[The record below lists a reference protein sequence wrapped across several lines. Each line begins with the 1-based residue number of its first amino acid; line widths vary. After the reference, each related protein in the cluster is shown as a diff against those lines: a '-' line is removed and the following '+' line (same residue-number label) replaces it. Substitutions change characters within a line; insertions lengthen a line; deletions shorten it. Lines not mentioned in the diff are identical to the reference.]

1 MNKINKYSI
10 LGALVVT
17 LVVSFNGLAMAATK
31 VNLGT
36 ADNFAIL
43 AGTAITN
50 VPTSAITG
58 DVGLSPAA
66 GSSYTG
72 LTAAQV
78 TGTIYAVDGTGPA
91 GSVNNPALLTSAKTD
106 LTAAYLDAAGQTTT
120 GVISAD
126 LGGQTLTP
134 GVYEDN
140 DAPDSLSITG
150 TLTLDALGDPNAV
163 FIFKSGST
171 LTTANSSSIVL
182 ANGAQACNIFWQVT
196 SSATLGTNSTFKG
209 NILALTSITL
219 TTGANVEGR
228 VLARNGAVTLG
239 ANTITRATCAAAAA
253 TTPPAT
259 TTTTPGLPNTGLA
272 PDGTNSNVWGVVI
285 PVWAVVGLFSFW
297 LVRRKQHGKV
307 AGR

>member
-1 MNKINKYSI
+1 MEKTKKFSM
-10 LGALVVT
+10 LAAAVAVLVVGA
-17 LVVSFNGLAMAATK
+17 SSLAMAATK
-31 VNLGT
+31 VNLGS
-36 ADNFAIL
+36 ADNFAVL

-58 DVGLSPAA
+58 DVGLSPAG

-78 TGTIYAVDGTGPA
+78 TGTIYAVDGAGPA
-91 GSVNNPALLTSAKTD
+91 GSVNNPALLTTAKAD

-140 DAPDSLSITG
+140 DAPDSLSLTG
-150 TLTLDALGDPNAV
+150 TLTLDAQGDPNAV

-171 LTTANSSSIVL
+171 LTTAASSNIVL
-182 ANGAQACNIFWQVT
+182 ANGAQACNVFWQVT
-196 SSATLGTNSTFKG
+196 SSATLGANSTFRG

-219 TTGANVEGR
+219 TTGATVDGR
-228 VLARNGAVTLG
+228 ILARNGAVTLDS
-239 ANTITRATCAAAAA
+239 NTVSRAACAA
-253 TTPPAT
+253 AT
-259 TTTTPGLPNTGLA
+259 TTTTTTTTTPVPSFPDTGLA
-272 PDGTNSNVWGVVI
+272 PDGTNNNVWYVMIPAWVV
-285 PVWAVVGLFSFW
+285 AALFSFW
-297 LVRRKQHGKV
+297 LVRRKQRGNV

>member
-1 MNKINKYSI
+1 MKKTEKYSI
-10 LGALVVT
+10 LAVITTALVVGA
-17 LVVSFNGLAMAATK
+17 SSLAMAATK
-31 VNLGT
+31 VDLGS
-36 ADNFAIL
+36 ADNFAVL

-91 GSVNNPALLTSAKTD
+91 GSVNNPALLTTAKAD
-106 LTAAYLDAAGQTTT
+106 LVAAYDDAAGQTTT

-140 DAPDSLSITG
+140 DAPDSLSLTG
-150 TLTLDALGDPNAV
+150 TLTLDAQGDPNAV

-171 LTTANSSSIVL
+171 LTTAASSNVVL
-182 ANGAQACNIFWQVT
+182 ANGAQACNVFWQVT
-196 SSATLGTNSTFKG
+196 SSATLGTNSTFRG

-219 TTGANVEGR
+219 TTGATVDGR
-228 VLARNGAVTLG
+228 ILARNGAVTLDS
-239 ANTITRATCAAAAA
+239 NTITSADCAAPAA
-253 TTPPAT
+253 TTP
-259 TTTTPGLPNTGLA
+259 TTPTTPVPSLPDTGLV
-272 PDGTNSNVWGVVI
+272 PDGTNNNVWFVIVPAWVV
-285 PVWAVVGLFSFW
+285 AALFSWWF
-297 LVRRKQHGKV
+297 VRRKQ
-307 AGR
+307 RTI